1 MDTHVFF
8 SRYGQKRTLT
18 KVGEGSYILEGKTNF
33 LRGAEGMVDFE
44 GGPFILKGMPLCHP
58 EVDSPG
64 FVGSNEYISEVKA
77 VPVSE
82 IAEILRYDEENYA
95 DTNYAWVRITTISN
109 EEHLSEKSPLDK
121 LAELDEELG
130 LL

>member
-1 MDTHVFF
+1 MKEHVFF

-58 EVDSPG
+58 EVDSPE
-64 FVGSNEYISEVKA
+64 FVSVNEYISEVKA

-82 IAEILRYDEENYA
+82 VAEFLKYDEETFA
-95 DTNYAWVRITTISN
+95 DTNYAWVKITTFLN
-109 EEHLSEKSPLDK
+109 KKNLSEKSPLDR

>member
-1 MDTHVFF
+1 MKEHVFF

-33 LRGAEGMVDFE
+33 MRFAEDMVDFE

-58 EVDSPG
+58 EIDSPE
-64 FVGSNEYISEVKA
+64 FVSVNEYISDVRA

-82 IAEILRYDEENYA
+82 IAEILQYDEENFA
-95 DTNYAWVRITTISN
+95 DTNYAWVKITTISN
-109 EEHLSEKSPLDK
+109 GEFTKNSPLDK

-130 LL
+130 LI